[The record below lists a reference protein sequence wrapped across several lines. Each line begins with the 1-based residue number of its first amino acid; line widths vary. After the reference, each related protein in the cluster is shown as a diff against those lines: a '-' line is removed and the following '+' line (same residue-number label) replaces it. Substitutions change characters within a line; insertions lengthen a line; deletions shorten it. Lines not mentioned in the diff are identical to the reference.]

1 MFRKTAFLWYCLVLG
16 ALQSL
21 SAQDWSVRVYG
32 GVMNYQGDLRQEVY
46 TFQGVRLGGGIG
58 LAYRLSPNF
67 SAGLHFIQGKIAAD
81 DRNNSDPGLYYR
93 NLNFFSNISE
103 LNLMGSFHFTD
114 PEKAR
119 LSPYLT
125 GGLAVF
131 RFNPYTLDALGDK
144 YFLQPLGTEGQ
155 GLPGYP
161 QAPYK
166 RTQMSIPFGGGIDFR
181 LNDQVSLAWEVIF
194 RMTNTDY
201 LDDVSTVYADQLDL
215 FLGRGSKAVELAFR
229 GDEISGPNPV
239 FLNGY
244 PDGAKRGNPGAK
256 DWYYYSG
263 LRFTYRLPS
272 RERNG
277 AAGNFG
283 KSRTDCPRW

>member
-1 MFRKTAFLWYCLVLG
+1 VT
-16 ALQSL
+16 L
-21 SAQDWSVRVYG
+21 SFAKPLNAQDWSVRVYG
-32 GVMNYQGDLRQEVY
+32 GVLNYQGDLRQEVY

-58 LAYRLSPNF
+58 LAYRLTPNL
-67 SAGLHFIQGKIAAD
+67 SAGVHFLHGRIAAD
-81 DRNNSDPGLYYR
+81 DRNNSDPGLFYR

-103 LNLMGSFHFTD
+103 LNLLGSFHFTD

-125 GGLAVF
+125 GGVAIF
-131 RFNPYTLDALGDK
+131 RFNPFTRDAQGDK

-161 QAPYK
+161 MSPYR
-166 RTQMSIPFGGGIDFR
+166 RTQVSIPFGGGID
-181 LNDQVSLAWEVIF
+181 LKLTEEVSLAWEVIF
-194 RMTNTDY
+194 RMTGTDY
-201 LDDVSTVYADQLDL
+201 LDDVSTVYAKQADL
-215 FLGRGSKAVELAFR
+215 LVERGPKAVELAFR
-229 GDEISGPNPV
+229 GDEITGANPV

-263 LRFTYRLPS
+263 LRVTYRLPS
-272 RERNG
+272 RDRRG
-277 AAGNFG
+277 SGGNFG